1 MSFPRPQPRWPGRTS
16 ADGLGRGCPRSEA
29 EPRGEGARHR
39 EPGGPA
45 PFQAVRTLRGETGRR
60 ARTVGVC
67 VPAAG
72 ALPGGSEGPASPPAA
87 GPWPHAPSAS
97 LLLPHLL
104 PRAASQPSER
114 SLGGAPSEPAPAEE
128 ECRGSAGLWAGL
140 LDPGPRS
147 RGQACLLTQRN
158 KGLQERPPAVRWSG
172 DLSSSVPLRQA
183 FTPDRELLSGPVLG
197 PADPHTVSHT
207 WGFPAEKGQ
216 GHLGFRARQ
225 PTWGN
230 GGCTAPAKG
239 EAAPPQ
245 G

>member
-1 MSFPRPQPRWPGRTS
+1 MAGADLCLRPGGCPGCRPQVGGAPGAWRPGPLPS
-16 ADGLGRGCPRSEA
+16 CKDP
-29 EPRGEGARHR
+29 AR
-39 EPGGPA
+39 
-45 PFQAVRTLRGETGRR
+45 ETGRR

-72 ALPGGSEGPASPPAA
+72 TLPGGSEGPASPPAA

-104 PRAASQPSER
+104 PRAAGQPSER

-140 LDPGPRS
+140 LDPGLRS
-147 RGQACLLTQRN
+147 REQACLLTQRN

-197 PADPHTVSHT
+197 PADPTRFLTPGASQQRRGRAI
-207 WGFPAEKGQ
+207 WGFGPANPLGATVAARLQQKGK
-216 GHLGFRARQ
+216 Q
-225 PTWGN
+225 PL
-230 GGCTAPAKG
+230 PRG
-239 EAAPPQ
+239 ELKTVLEI
-245 G
+245 